1 MCHLWVA
8 IALVVFTCDLRGRL
22 GMDETKGQ
30 DGYLQ
35 PSVECTPHPSPSPSP
50 PGLDGWVGERPISV
64 DAN

>member
-35 PSVECTPHPSPSPSP
+35 PSVECTPP
-50 PGLDGWVGERPISV
+50 PVLPLLPLG
-64 DAN
+64 